1 MMKYLTASALA
12 LGLMTLA
19 GCDLIARDGP
29 NEVVTADVDAGAVEA
44 GTPELPER
52 PEASEGKA
60 NIDWS
65 AARADLAM
73 IPSDERDGAFQVASG
88 GQAPPVPVLLPSGI
102 VIPAGAET
110 QVRFQPLADGY
121 FASYPGVAY
130 DIIVNGTNEV
140 IGQSARADDGVDKIR
155 FQATASG
162 AQVALSRYG
171 ADYLVEFECN
181 DAEGEEADCVSEDE
195 ALDVARKLVIAGTR

>member
-1 MMKYLTASALA
+1 MIMMRHLTTSALA
-12 LGLMTLA
+12 LSLVTLA

-29 NEVVTADVDAGAVEA
+29 SEAATATVDASTAEESG
-44 GTPELPER
+44 PEFPER
-52 PEASEGKA
+52 PEATEGQA

-73 IPSDERDGAFQVASG
+73 IPSDDRDGAFQVASG

-121 FASYPGVAY
+121 FASYPGAAY

-140 IGQSARADDGVDKIR
+140 IGQSAREDDG
-155 FQATASG
+155 
-162 AQVALSRYG
+162 
-171 ADYLVEFECN
+171 
-181 DAEGEEADCVSEDE
+181 
-195 ALDVARKLVIAGTR
+195 LDR

>member
-1 MMKYLTASALA
+1 MMRCLTTSALA
-12 LGLMTLA
+12 LSLVTLA

-29 NEVVTADVDAGAVEA
+29 SDDVPEAIESDNGEDGA
-44 GTPELPER
+44 PEFPER
-52 PEASEGKA
+52 PEAIEGQA

-73 IPSDERDGAFQVASG
+73 IPSDDREGAFQIASG

-121 FASYPGVAY
+121 FASYPGAAY

-140 IGQSARADDGVDKIR
+140 IGQSARMDDGLDKIN

-181 DAEGEEADCVSEDE
+181 DADGGGADCISEDE